1 MKTYTNVEFA
11 LNVWQVIDD
20 LRVIG
25 LKIKGM
31 TATTITVAA
40 SAGMSIQD
48 IDQIMANRGFI

>member
-1 MKTYTNVEFA
+1 MKTYTNVELA
-11 LNVWQVIDD
+11 MNVWQVIED

-25 LKIKGM
+25 LEIKGM